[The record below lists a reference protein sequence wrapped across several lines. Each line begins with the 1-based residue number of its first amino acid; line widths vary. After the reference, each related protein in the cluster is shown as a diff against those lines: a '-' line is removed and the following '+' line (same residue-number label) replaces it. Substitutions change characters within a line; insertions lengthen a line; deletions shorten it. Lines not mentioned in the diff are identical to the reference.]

1 MLPIQ
6 NFFNLLHYYLF
17 QLYNFHRRVHIR
29 FRGLKRRLLSRCLGK
44 KLNLIFVQKLAQRL
58 CNRISDN
65 ITSPLHFQYSKKRC
79 LYGSSEKVI
88 DTFVTISCHQTIR
101 TRIVGHGLLRKSI
114 WPIPWL
120 EAIFLPEFPNNSNIT
135 EKDFLILNCIGKG
148 TFSEVYRVCL
158 KVNRSF
164 LFAMKKQLKSEIL
177 TKNAVQQI
185 KDEVSIHRNLSK
197 NVFIA
202 KYYTNWQ
209 SRTHLFTVL
218 QYALGYGDL
227 FILWRDY
234 GPFSEDTLR
243 IYGAEIAFAID
254 YIHKNNIAYRDLK
267 MENIVLDFD
276 GHIQIVDF
284 GFSKKLVD
292 GERTRTVCGTL
303 QYMAPEI
310 AKEKFYGRE
319 VDWWSYGVLLH
330 VLNTNNYPF
339 PNCDVNSHIELRYD
353 NYSTPSCE
361 PMLADLFNKLLSVNI
376 ERRMNTFAQ
385 IKCHPFFKSINW
397 DDVALKKLIPFA
409 HIEKLGRCRSCNS
422 LYDKSVSDFSDTD
435 VEENWAAFEERY
447 EFNCDDYFYNQ

>member
-1 MLPIQ
+1 MKKK
-6 NFFNLLHYYLF
+6 HHTCYLF
-17 QLYNFHRRVHIR
+17 KTSSIYCIITYFNSII
-29 FRGLKRRLLSRCLGK
+29 SIEEY
-44 KLNLIFVQKLAQRL
+44 IFDFENTPTQKLLTGIKKKVAQSL
-58 CNRISDN
+58 
-65 ITSPLHFQYSKKRC
+65 P
-79 LYGSSEKVI
+79 SEKVI